1 MKKLLRFEL
10 RKILRSKAFYVC
22 VAISIGFLILTLV
35 TAKIANDALE
45 AVGQQKL
52 TLSGVFFAKGAIS
65 SASIGMISAIFIAIY
80 VCEDFASGTMKTI
93 IAKGNDRTK
102 VYFSKYIISVSAVI
116 IWSIV
121 SVLVAFLIGTAMYG
135 NNEALKDNVAVIII
149 GQLLGVLAY
158 HSLYFMI
165 SYSFTKVGASIA
177 LNLLGPLGVNLL
189 LNFGDTL
196 IKSDSFK
203 LTDYWID
210 GIVGNFTASTTNNK
224 LIISGM
230 ILLVIYCAATA
241 IGGWLIARRKE
252 I

>member
-1 MKKLLRFEL
+1 
-10 RKILRSKAFYVC
+10 
-22 VAISIGFLILTLV
+22 
-35 TAKIANDALE
+35 
-45 AVGQQKL
+45 
-52 TLSGVFFAKGAIS
+52 
-65 SASIGMISAIFIAIY
+65 
-80 VCEDFASGTMKTI
+80 
-93 IAKGNDRTK
+93 
-102 VYFSKYIISVSAVI
+102 
-116 IWSIV
+116 
-121 SVLVAFLIGTAMYG
+121 
-135 NNEALKDNVAVIII
+135 
-149 GQLLGVLAY
+149 
-158 HSLYFMI
+158 MI

-230 ILLVIYCAATA
+230 ILLVVYCAATA